1 MRQARAWL
9 VRAASMFRRSGLDND
24 LARELDAHLQ
34 FHIDDNIRAGMP
46 PDEARRRALIALGG
60 VDQIMEMHRDRRG
73 IPMLETLLRDLR
85 HGVRGLLKSPGFALA
100 AIVILGLGIGVN
112 TAIFT
117 VVNAVLLRP
126 LPFAEADRIMRLW
139 HTPPAQLFTGRQ
151 LFALSP
157 ANFLDWQAQNQVFE
171 RMSIYRGTRLTL
183 TGRGEPESVIAGRV
197 SSDFF
202 PIVGLPPV
210 LGRGFSAEDD
220 RAGGPKIVMLSEGL
234 WRRQFGADPSVIGRT
249 LSVDLEPRTIVG
261 VAPDVP
267 VFIDTVQV
275 WIPLAWTAEE
285 RLIRNNHNYMAIA
298 KLEPGVDVAR
308 AQADLTT
315 ISQRLEL
322 EYPADNKGWGALVL
336 PLQEDMVGDVRASLF
351 MLLGA
356 TGLVLLIACANLA
369 NLLLL
374 RTYARGREIAVRAAL
389 GAGRARIVGQLL
401 VEGVILGAAGG
412 AAGFLAAFYGV
423 RAMAATFGA
432 QLPRAAELVPDA
444 RVFAM
449 TALVAAITGIVAA
462 AVPAWRATG
471 RDPYEALKRG
481 PGRGNSSTGDGRM
494 RNVLVVSEVALALML
509 LVGAGLLLR
518 SLMVLRAT
526 DVGFDSRNLLTA
538 EIGVPEGEVPDAAA
552 AHPVLRAGRRQ
563 HPRPARG
570 RVRRRHRLGAVRRR
584 FGTAGRDR
592 RHRGGCGSRSCRW
605 LPFASRH
612 RAISR
617 LPASRSPVGGT
628 STPETR
634 FSRRGSS
641 W

>member
-1 MRQARAWL
+1 
-9 VRAASMFRRSGLDND
+9 
-24 LARELDAHLQ
+24 
-34 FHIDDNIRAGMP
+34 
-46 PDEARRRALIALGG
+46 
-60 VDQIMEMHRDRRG
+60 
-73 IPMLETLLRDLR
+73 
-85 HGVRGLLKSPGFALA
+85 
-100 AIVILGLGIGVN
+100 
-112 TAIFT
+112 
-117 VVNAVLLRP
+117 
-126 LPFAEADRIMRLW
+126 MRLW

-151 LFALSP
+151 VFALSP

-449 TALVAAITGIVAA
+449 TALVAAT
-462 AVPAWRATG
+462 
-471 RDPYEALKRG
+471 
-481 PGRGNSSTGDGRM
+481 
-494 RNVLVVSEVALALML
+494 
-509 LVGAGLLLR
+509 
-518 SLMVLRAT
+518 
-526 DVGFDSRNLLTA
+526 
-538 EIGVPEGEVPDAAA
+538 
-552 AHPVLRAGRRQ
+552 H
-563 HPRPARG
+563 
-570 RVRRRHRLGAVRRR
+570 RHRR
-584 FGTAGRDR
+584 
-592 RHRGGCGSRSCRW
+592 
-605 LPFASRH
+605 
-612 RAISR
+612 
-617 LPASRSPVGGT
+617 
-628 STPETR
+628 
-634 FSRRGSS
+634 RRGSRLAGNRP
-641 W
+641 